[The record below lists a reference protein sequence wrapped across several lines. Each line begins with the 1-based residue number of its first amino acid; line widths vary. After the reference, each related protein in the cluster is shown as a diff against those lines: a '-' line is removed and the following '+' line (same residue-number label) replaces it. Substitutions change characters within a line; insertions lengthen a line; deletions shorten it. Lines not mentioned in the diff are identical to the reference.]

1 MTLSYEVYYVMSV
14 EIQFLQTSHSN
25 NLSGLIYNLP
35 KEIIEPK

>member
-14 EIQFLQTSHSN
+14 EIQFLQVNNSN
-25 NLSGLIYNLP
+25 GLIYNLP